1 MNRRAIVTAAAA
13 AAVICLTRT
22 STKAQRKR
30 LSTSKVFTG
39 DPVIWTTRTNAFV
52 LWAFKIQAWLNVLWP
67 LTTRY
72 KILKPPGKVDWPY
85 WSTRLY
91 NCLAQYC
98 LNIQKYEI
106 INYNLTFFKVL
117 PQRIKHIRSV
127 PGVPEIFYDPTG
139 KEPCPRPLGEDHGM
153 VVFDYMPTS
162 PVNYFR

>member
-1 MNRRAIVTAAAA
+1 MTI
-13 AAVICLTRT
+13 
-22 STKAQRKR
+22 
-30 LSTSKVFTG
+30 
-39 DPVIWTTRTNAFV
+39 DH
-52 LWAFKIQAWLNVLWP
+52 KIF
-67 LTTRY
+67 R
-72 KILKPPGKVDWPY
+72 ILKPARKSWLNLVLD
-85 WSTRLY
+85 STIIT
-91 NCLAQYC
+91 QYC

-106 INYNLTFFKVL
+106 INYIFSFTFKVL